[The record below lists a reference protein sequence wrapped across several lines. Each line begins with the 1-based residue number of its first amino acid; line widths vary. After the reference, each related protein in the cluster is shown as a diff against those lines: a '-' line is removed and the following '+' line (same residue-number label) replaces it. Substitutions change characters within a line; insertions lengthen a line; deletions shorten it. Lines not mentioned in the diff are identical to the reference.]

1 MTEQLQSIWY
11 NFILNVKGNFN
22 PIVDLLDILVVTFL
36 IYEAIS
42 LVRQTRTAQLA
53 KGIIAVLLAYAVA
66 NLLGMRTLA
75 WLINSIM
82 SFGIIAL
89 VVVFQPELRRALE
102 QVGRTS
108 LFGMQLFKSKAD
120 PGDLRAKWQSAIV
133 AVCDSAEQLADS
145 RTGALVVL
153 ERRTNLSEIIKTGTV
168 LNADITP
175 EMLGTIFYEGTPL
188 HDGAVVVRDGRIEAA
203 GCFLPLSNNLEIG
216 KDMGTRH
223 RAALGM
229 SENSDAVVVV
239 VSEETGIISRAKT
252 ACSSAGWTGRI
263 CSTCWRVTWSRRP
276 SKRKNARSGGESMK
290 NNTNNAPSNASSQ
303 AKPMGRFE
311 KLFSNRWFAMAV
323 SAMLAVLLW
332 LVVIAQEPNKTYTI
346 TGVSVSYDY
355 NSALYT
361 GASLDIVKSDDIKVS
376 VVVSGDSSA
385 IGGVDKSD
393 IVVYPDYTEVSRSG
407 MPGEYTL
414 RLQARRADTSLTKFD
429 IDSISPAY
437 VDVTFAQIGTQK
449 FTVEV
454 EASVDPAEGYY
465 LGEKQASPAEVTLR
479 GPVDE
484 LARVAR
490 VVARVESDEKRDRTM
505 LDSAA
510 LEFLDADGHAITDS
524 SITVLEGEQ
533 VEVTIPVLKLKEV
546 PLKFE
551 FSNVPAGYDPAELN
565 ASISPA
571 TIRIAGAADT
581 VDGIESVNAGFINLA
596 RVQLGKAE
604 TLKIQLSEGLVNV
617 DDVQEATVT
626 FDTSGYGEPRAITV
640 SDIRVVNA
648 PSGVDVKV
656 ITESINNVTLVGEAE
671 ELAAI
676 SPSDVIAQ
684 VDASAQNIT
693 VKGSGQQQFSAQII
707 VTGTKTVFATG
718 AYSVLCDI
726 TVK

>member
-1 MTEQLQSIWY
+1 
-11 NFILNVKGNFN
+11 
-22 PIVDLLDILVVTFL
+22 
-36 IYEAIS
+36 
-42 LVRQTRTAQLA
+42 
-53 KGIIAVLLAYAVA
+53 
-66 NLLGMRTLA
+66 
-75 WLINSIM
+75 
-82 SFGIIAL
+82 
-89 VVVFQPELRRALE
+89 
-102 QVGRTS
+102 
-108 LFGMQLFKSKAD
+108 
-120 PGDLRAKWQSAIV
+120 
-133 AVCDSAEQLADS
+133 
-145 RTGALVVL
+145 
-153 ERRTNLSEIIKTGTV
+153 
-168 LNADITP
+168 
-175 EMLGTIFYEGTPL
+175 
-188 HDGAVVVRDGRIEAA
+188 
-203 GCFLPLSNNLEIG
+203 
-216 KDMGTRH
+216 
-223 RAALGM
+223 
-229 SENSDAVVVV
+229 
-239 VSEETGIISRAKT
+239 
-252 ACSSAGWTGRI
+252 
-263 CSTCWRVTWSRRP
+263 
-276 SKRKNARSGGESMK
+276 MK

-332 LVVIAQEPNKTYTI
+332 LVVIAQEPTQTRTI
-346 TGVSVSYDY
+346 TVSGVSYDY

-361 GASLDIVKSDDIKVS
+361 GASLDIVKREDTKVS
-376 VVVSGDSSA
+376 VVISGDSSA
-385 IGGVDKSD
+385 INEVDPAD

-437 VDVTFAQIGTQK
+437 
-449 FTVEV
+449 
-454 EASVDPAEGYY
+454 VDPAEGYY